1 MPGLELREM
10 VRKLKENERVGVK
23 KKENEMLH

>member
-10 VRKLKENERVGVK
+10 VRKLKENERDGVK